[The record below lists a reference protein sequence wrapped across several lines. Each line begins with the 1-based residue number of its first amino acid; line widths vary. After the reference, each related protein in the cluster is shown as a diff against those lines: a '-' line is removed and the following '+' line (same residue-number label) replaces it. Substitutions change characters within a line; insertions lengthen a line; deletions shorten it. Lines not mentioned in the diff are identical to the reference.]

1 VYRQGVIIHEA
12 ADRKDRGE
20 RMAEPRGSGTDR
32 DAGKK
37 GISKTAIALG
47 AAGLFLFIVGV
58 KRKHR
63 LDAEREIGDE
73 RAPQR
78 AEE

>member
-1 VYRQGVIIHEA
+1 
-12 ADRKDRGE
+12 
-20 RMAEPRGSGTDR
+20 MAEPRVPSTEREG
-32 DAGKK
+32 GKK

-63 LDAEREIGDE
+63 LDAEREVGDE
-73 RAPQR
+73 RGSAKR
-78 AEE
+78 GEG